1 MWFILI
7 AHAYNSEER
16 IDVPIIWT
24 LLLPTLFP
32 GFKEL
37 AGPKHS
43 TSMPFSVES
52 AVALSVDVNK
62 VAFISPNPVLRVAV
76 KALPGPQVAVP
87 PADICPRSHK
97 TLLLSTLQRVSPLV
111 SPVTLQQKVKVSPGQ
126 VGGAAVN
133 CPATSPGEKWM

>member
-16 IDVPIIWT
+16 IDVPIIWM
-24 LLLPTLFP
+24 LLLPTMFP
-32 GFKEL
+32 EAVEL

-62 VAFISPNPVLRVAV
+62 VAFVSPNPVSRVAV
-76 KALPGPQVAVP
+76 KALPGPQLAVP
-87 PADICPRSHK
+87 PADKCPRVQK
-97 TLLLSTLQRVSPLV
+97 ILLLSTLQRVIPLV
-111 SPVTLQQKVKVSPGQ
+111 SPVTLHLKVKVSPGQ
-126 VGGAAVN
+126 VGGAGVN
-133 CPATSPGEKWM
+133 CPATSPGEKWL